1 MADDHVTERYALNG
15 MIVRNL
21 RFELPLAHPGLAAGA
36 GGTYT
41 AGSGNAAGGADTAG
55 NPDAAAGI
63 DATGSTSARTITVF
77 AREVVAAERRRDDL
91 PTLAFFQG
99 GPGGMAPRPETRTG
113 WLGEA
118 LKCHRVLLLDQ
129 RGTGL
134 STPVTT
140 ETLVAEGDGEAQ
152 ATYLGHF
159 RADAIVADAEAI
171 RRALLADRPWRALGQ
186 SYGGF
191 VLLRYLSF
199 APEGLEAALITGG
212 IPSLTRSADEVYR
225 ATYPRVEAKNRAF
238 FARYPH
244 AQALARRV
252 ADHLRANDVRL
263 PDGERLTAEQFQL
276 LGLGLGA
283 STGGERL
290 IDLLERAL
298 VRAGGREVAS
308 TPFLHAV
315 LAASSFHTSPI
326 FSLLHEA
333 IYAQGRAT
341 RWAAQRIRAEFEQ
354 FEDAPERPFRFTGEM
369 VYPWLFEQLAPLR
382 PLRGAAEALAEK
394 ADWPALYDLE
404 RLAANRVPVSAAV
417 YHDDMY
423 VDVGFSLE
431 TAAQVPHVATWV
443 TNEYEHDGVRADG
456 ARVLERLLAN
466 LPVTLD

>member
-15 MIVRNL
+15 MIVHNL
-21 RFELPLAHPGLAAGA
+21 RFELPLAHPGLAGAAGA
-36 GGTYT
+36 AGAAGT
-41 AGSGNAAGGADTAG
+41 AGD
-55 NPDAAAGI
+55 
-63 DATGSTSARTITVF
+63 RMITVF

-91 PTLAFFQG
+91 PTLVFFQG

-118 LKCHRVLLLDQ
+118 LKAHRVLLLDQ

-140 ETLVAEGDGEAQ
+140 ETLVAEGNGEAQ
-152 ATYLGHF
+152 AAYLSHF

-171 RRALLADRPWRALGQ
+171 RCTLLGDRPWRALGQ
-186 SYGGF
+186 SFGGF

-199 APEGLEAALITGG
+199 APDGLEAALVTGG

-225 ATYPRVEAKNRAF
+225 ATYPRVETKNRAF

-252 ADHLRANDVRL
+252 ADHLRAHDVRL
-263 PDGERLTAEQFQL
+263 PDGERLTVEQFQL
-276 LGLGLGA
+276 LGLALGA
-283 STGGERL
+283 ATGGERV
-290 IDLLERAL
+290 IDLLERSL
-298 VRAGGREVAS
+298 VRAGGSEVAS
-308 TPFLHAV
+308 TPFVHAV
-315 LAASSFHTSPI
+315 MATSSFHTSPI

-341 RWAAQRIRAEFEQ
+341 RWAAQRIRAEFPQ
-354 FEDAPERPFRFTGEM
+354 FDDAPARPFRFTGEM
-369 VYPWLFEQLAPLR
+369 VFPWLFEQLAPLR
-382 PLRGAAEALAEK
+382 PLRGAAEALASK
-394 ADWPALYDLE
+394 ADWPALYDLD

-431 TAAQVPHVATWV
+431 TAAHVPHVATWV
-443 TNEYEHDGVRADG
+443 TNEYEHDGVRVDG
-456 ARVLERLLAN
+456 ARVVERLLAT
-466 LPVTLD
+466 LPVPLDLG